1 MKKLLAIMLVLAML
15 LPAGAMAATRTLK
28 LGHTGDDVKAVQT
41 LLSGYGYYSG
51 EADGEFDVATATAV
65 KSFQRVN
72 RLAVDGKVG
81 PKTLAKLSGGSVVD
95 VKNVQSSLQALNYYD
110 GAIDGNF
117 GTLSVNAVKAFQK
130 ANKIEPANGV
140 LTEATLSAL
149 SSGSAVSKPANTMVS
164 GTLSSGSHGEAVEI
178 LQQDLKDTYYY
189 YGKVDG
195 IFGPDVTQALKAFQ
209 SSTGLSADGKYGAKS
224 YNALHNRGASIF
236 NGGIPARTLTSGDH
250 GWDVYVLQQKLSSM
264 NYSVSLTGHYDEAT
278 VTAMKKLQAK
288 NGLKEDGKLGA
299 DERRYIWP
307 STVDQQEQDKIN
319 QELAEDKNAYSTD
332 YGRIIKKGAYGTD
345 VANAQMRL
353 KAGNYL
359 FGKADGKFGA
369 ETEAAVK
376 KLQKQLGLKKVD
388 GIIGQETWE
397 ALRAIDIGNAEQEV
411 IDPDKTSIGANT
423 RKLYETCK
431 GICSRTRKLYQGCSG
446 TDVKRLQQ
454 DLISMGYLAS
464 GEDDGRFGPITY
476 ASVVAF
482 QEANGLTADG
492 VAGTKTL
499 NKINELTAPQG

>member
-1 MKKLLAIMLVLAML
+1 MMMKRFLAMMLVLAML

-28 LGHTGDDVKAVQT
+28 LGHTGDDVKTVQT
-41 LLSGYGYYSG
+41 VLKGYGYYNG
-51 EADGEFDVATATAV
+51 EFTGEFDVATATAV

-81 PKTLAKLSGGSVVD
+81 PKTLAKMNRGNVVD
-95 VKNVQSSLQALNYYD
+95 VLGVQNQLKSLSYYD
-110 GAIDGNF
+110 GAVDGNF
-117 GTLSVNAVKAFQK
+117 GTLSVNALKAFQK

-140 LTEATLSAL
+140 LTDETLTAL
-149 SSGSAVSKPANTMVS
+149 NSSSAVSKPANTMVS
-164 GTLSSGSHGEAVEI
+164 GTLASGSHGQAVEV

-195 IFGPDVTQALKAFQ
+195 IFGAEVTQALKAFQ
-209 SSTGLSADGKYGAKS
+209 ASAGLSADGKYGAKS
-224 YNALHNRGASIF
+224 YNALHNRKASIF
-236 NGGIPARTLTSGDH
+236 NGGIPGRVLSSGDH
-250 GWDVYVLQQKLSSM
+250 GWDVYVLQQKLSNM
-264 NYSVSLTGHYDEAT
+264 NYDVSINGHYDEAT
-278 VTAMKKLQAK
+278 VKAIKKLQAK
-288 NGLKEDGKLGA
+288 NHLVEDGKLGA

-307 STVDQQEQDKIN
+307 SKVDQQEQDKI
-319 QELAEDKNAYSTD
+319 QSELAKDENAYSTD
-332 YGRIIKKGAYGTD
+332 YGRILKKGKYGND

-359 FGKADGKFGA
+359 FGKADGQFGA

-388 GIIGQETWE
+388 GIIGQETWT
-397 ALRAIDIGNAEQEV
+397 ALMQIDIANAEQEV
-411 IDPDKTSIGANT
+411 VDSEKTSIGAN
-423 RKLYETCK
+423 
-431 GICSRTRKLYQGCSG
+431 TRKLYQGCSG

-454 DLISMGYLAS
+454 DLITLGYLSS
-464 GEDDGRFGPITY
+464 GDDDGRFGPITY
-476 ASVVAF
+476 AALIQF
-482 QEANGLTADG
+482 QADNGLTTDG

>member
-1 MKKLLAIMLVLAML
+1 MTMKRFLAILLVLAML

-28 LGHTGDDVKAVQT
+28 LGQTGDDVKAVQT
-41 LLSGYGYYSG
+41 LLKGYGYYAG
-51 EADGEFDVATATAV
+51 AEDGEFDVATATAV

-72 RLAVDGKVG
+72 RLTVDGKVG
-81 PKTLAKLSGGSVVD
+81 PKTLAKMNSGNVV
-95 VKNVQSSLQALNYYD
+95 NVQAVQTSLKNLAYYD
-110 GAIDGNF
+110 GAVDGNF
-117 GTLSVNAVKAFQK
+117 GALSVSALKAFQK

-140 LTEATLSAL
+140 LTDATLTAL
-149 SSGSAVSKPANTMVS
+149 NSSSAVSKPANTMVS
-164 GTLSSGSHGEAVEI
+164 GTLASGSYGQAVEV

-209 SSTGLSADGKYGAKS
+209 ASTGLSADGKYGAKS
-224 YNALHNRGASIF
+224 YNALHNRQASIF
-236 NGGIPARTLTSGDH
+236 NGGIPARVLSSGAH

-264 NYSVSLTGHYDEAT
+264 NYDVSINGHYDEAT
-278 VTAMKKLQAK
+278 VKAVKKLQAK
-288 NGLKEDGKLGA
+288 NNLVEDGKLGA

-307 STVDQQEQDKIN
+307 SKVDKQEQDKIQN
-319 QELAEDKNAYSTD
+319 ELAKDENAYSTD
-332 YGRIIKKGAYGTD
+332 YGRILKKGKYGND

-388 GIIGQETWE
+388 GIIGQETWTE
-397 ALRAIDIGNAEQEV
+397 LMKIDIANAEQEV
-411 IDPDKTSIGANT
+411 IDPNKTSIGTN
-423 RKLYETCK
+423 
-431 GICSRTRKLYQGCSG
+431 TRKLYQGCSG

-454 DLISMGYLAS
+454 DLITLGYLNS
-464 GEDDGRFGPITY
+464 GDDDGRFGPITY
-476 ASVVAF
+476 AGLVQF
-482 QEANGLTADG
+482 QADNGLTTDG